1 MLLVAGHQDTK
12 SRGHPPPIR
21 SIMPILIAKLCLSRH
36 KYRVYLTCTLNYTET
51 LIMYVN
57 RAIKESFLKSN
68 NFFPVILL
76 TGPRQVGKTTFLKN
90 AAEPERKYV
99 SLDNHAFLSLA
110 RNDPQAFLERFS
122 PPVLIDEI
130 QYAPE
135 LLPYIKIA
143 VDQAR
148 YDNLSNNLESPGGM
162 FWLTGSQQFELMRG
176 VTESLAGRVGIL
188 NIQGF
193 SQCELEKRKNI
204 PFLPA
209 NKATD
214 IETEM
219 TVLDYYKTIWLGSF
233 PQLLTAPDKEN
244 YREEFYS
251 SYIQTYLERDVRD
264 ILQVSN
270 LETFYNFLRAV
281 TARSGQLLNYSNLA
295 RSVDISV
302 PTAKSWI
309 NILRTSG
316 MIYLLEPYHNN
327 QLKRMIKT
335 PKPYVLDTG
344 LCAYLGNWHTPE
356 ILESGAIA
364 GEIFET
370 WCFSEILKSYINA
383 GKRPVFSFYR
393 DNDQREI
400 DLIIEENGIIYP
412 IEFKKTTCPKRNS
425 MRHFKALER
434 TNLQLGPGAVIC
446 TSKIQLPLTEN
457 CQTIPAVF
465 I

>member
-1 MLLVAGHQDTK
+1 
-12 SRGHPPPIR
+12 
-21 SIMPILIAKLCLSRH
+21 
-36 KYRVYLTCTLNYTET
+36 
-51 LIMYVN
+51 MYIN
-57 RAIKESFLKSN
+57 RAIKDTFLKSGS
-68 NFFPVILL
+68 FFPVILI
-76 TGPRQVGKTTFLKN
+76 TGPRQVGKTTFLQH

-110 RNDPQAFLERFS
+110 KNDPEGFLDRFP

-135 LLPYIKIA
+135 LMPYIKIA

-148 YDNLSNNLESPGGM
+148 YHNLNNNLPSPGGM

-176 VTESLAGRVGIL
+176 ITESLAGRVGIL

-193 SQCELEKRKNI
+193 SQCELDKRQNV
-204 PFLPA
+204 PFLPEREP
-209 NKATD
+209 N
-214 IETEM
+214 ETETEK
-219 TVLDYYKTIWLGSF
+219 TVLDYFKTIWLGSF

-244 YREEFYS
+244 YWSEFYS
-251 SYIQTYLERDVRD
+251 SYIQTYLERDVRA

-270 LETFYNFLRAV
+270 LEIFYNFLRAV

-302 PTAKSWI
+302 PTAKKWI
-309 NILRTSG
+309 NILCTSG
-316 MIYLLEPYHNN
+316 LVYLLEPYHNN

-335 PKPYVLDTG
+335 PKLYVLDTG
-344 LCAYLGNWHTPE
+344 LCAYLGNWNSPE
-356 ILESGAIA
+356 ALESGAIS

-370 WCFSEILKSYINA
+370 WCFSEILKSYFNA
-383 GKRPVFSFYR
+383 GKRPSFSFYR

-400 DLIIEENGIIYP
+400 DLLIEENGTLYP
-412 IEFKKTTCPKRNS
+412 IEFKKTATPKKDAIRN
-425 MRHFKALER
+425 FKALEK
-434 TNLQLGPGAVIC
+434 TNMQIGQGAVIC
-446 TSKIQLPLTEN
+446 TSKIQLPLTRK